1 MRTKRLAVALGTL
14 SFIMA
19 ACGARTAL
27 PLIDEPDDI
36 DASVLRDAST
46 DARLR
51 DASGDTA
58 SPRDAGLDGVKPPSS
73 RCDIA
78 DAGSPPFPDAC
89 GHSLRVLSL
98 EPSSATCFLD
108 LAISQGSVGAMT
120 VFCNGG
126 YASADFGKGTFK
138 GTFDQGAVS
147 MCIGTTFTYSDGCTW
162 QTAQRISGTLAS
174 GTLAFEYAEAPIQ
187 GTKCASPCSATGT
200 LEVK

>member
-1 MRTKRLAVALGTL
+1 MKVAAFCAL
-14 SFIMA
+14 SLVV
-19 ACGARTAL
+19 ACGARTDL
-27 PLIDEPDDI
+27 ILDDGIDEVDVV
-36 DASVLRDAST
+36 DASIPRDAST
-46 DARLR
+46 DARVR
-51 DASGDTA
+51 DASEDA
-58 SPRDAGLDGVKPPSS
+58 PSPRDAGLDVAKPSS

-78 DAGSPPFPDAC
+78 DAGSPPFPTAC

-98 EPSSATCFLD
+98 KPSSATCFLD

-126 YASADFGKGTFK
+126 YASADFGKGTFQ

-174 GTLAFEYAEAPIQ
+174 GTLAFEYAEAPIK
-187 GTKCASPCSATGT
+187 GTNCASPCSATGT
-200 LEVK
+200 IEVK